1 MKKTP
6 QKIQFLKKGSE
17 NSFFEK
23 TSRNFKKLKF
33 SIFFIFLKF
42 SCQMNQII
50 FSSSI
55 PTILPIK
62 PFLTSLRGVLATKQS
77 FVVWKNGVP
86 ESDCFTTV
94 RNDDTR
100 NFLNC
105 LLLTAKETRKKSS
118 LRHSRKLLAGIS
130 TLFTDEMPDY

>member
-1 MKKTP
+1 ML
-6 QKIQFLKKGSE
+6 KIQFLKKGSE

-62 PFLTSLRGVLATKQS
+62 PFLTSLREVLATRNLYEDNILS
-77 FVVWKNGVP
+77 SIP

-105 LLLTAKETRKKSS
+105 LLLTAKETRKKSA

-130 TLFTDEMPDY
+130 TVFTDEMPDY